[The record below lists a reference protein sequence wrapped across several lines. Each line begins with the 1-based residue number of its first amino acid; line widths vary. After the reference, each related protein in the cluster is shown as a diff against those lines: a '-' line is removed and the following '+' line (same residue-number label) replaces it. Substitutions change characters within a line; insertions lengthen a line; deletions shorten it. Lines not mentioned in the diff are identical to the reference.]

1 MTESSADLRTLFDD
15 SRELFV
21 AFGDRH
27 RQDIVVALTED
38 PNLTV
43 REVAEQIGLS
53 RPATSHHLRI
63 LREAGLLGERR
74 EGRKTFYYPT
84 LRTSFE
90 QLRALLAQVE
100 RQGRPLG

>member
-1 MTESSADLRTLFDD
+1 MSDPRPDLRALFDE

-27 RQDIVVALTED
+27 RQDIVVALSEN

-43 REVAEQIGLS
+43 REVSEQIGLS

-63 LREAGLLGERR
+63 LREAGLLSERR
-74 EGRKTFYYPT
+74 EGRRTFYYPT

-90 QLRALLAQVE
+90 QLRTLLAEVE
-100 RQGRPLG
+100 RQRQPVQ